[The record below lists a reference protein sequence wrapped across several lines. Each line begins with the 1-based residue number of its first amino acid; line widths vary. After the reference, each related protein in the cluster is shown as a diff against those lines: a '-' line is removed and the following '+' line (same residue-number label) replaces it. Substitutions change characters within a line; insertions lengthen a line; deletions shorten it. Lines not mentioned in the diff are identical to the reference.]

1 MALSNFQRHVD
12 KISSGSASR
21 GPSAVAE
28 RLVTSLNGG
37 HTPVSASG
45 YVVLGLRAWMLDRT
59 VIIFVSASLCV

>member
-28 RLVTSLNGG
+28 RLVTNIRLCF
-37 HTPVSASG
+37 T
-45 YVVLGLRAWMLDRT
+45 
-59 VIIFVSASLCV
+59 LCVKKTLPRNC